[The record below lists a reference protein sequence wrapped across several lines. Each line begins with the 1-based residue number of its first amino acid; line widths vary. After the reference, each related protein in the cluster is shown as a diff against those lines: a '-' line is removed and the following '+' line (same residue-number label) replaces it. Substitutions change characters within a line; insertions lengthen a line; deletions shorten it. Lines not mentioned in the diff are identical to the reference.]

1 MKNLNAVLN
10 DVMNDIM
17 TEGFWGPVE
26 YKMPTTAKEAADLL
40 RGQDESFLRSQG
52 LDPEKLKQMV
62 AMDKVNKAIVGAVS
76 PNQDLSAELGQSAP
90 IQEVPLGPKTS
101 APSSLLGRA
110 SAEAQYQAAM
120 NNQNAGLLNKAGAT
134 LGYGLDRAKLAVQDL
149 GDQIGTAWD
158 NATPMER
165 GLAIGIPTALAAGAG
180 ALYLRK
186 KQREANKAAGR

>member
-17 TEGFWGPVE
+17 TEGIEE
-26 YKMPTTAKEAADLL
+26 YLPDFMKLPADRMASAEGRNVKLAGEKIAQAL
-40 RGQDESFLRSQG
+40 A
-52 LDPEKLKQMV
+52 PEER
-62 AMDKVNKAIVGAVS
+62 
-76 PNQDLSAELGQSAP
+76 DLSAELGQSAP

-101 APSSLLGRA
+101 APASLLGRA

-120 NNQNAGLLNKAGAT
+120 NNQNAGLLNKAGAA
-134 LGYGLDRAKLAVQDL
+134 LGYGLDRAKLAAQGL

>member
-17 TEGFWGPVE
+17 TESFWGPVE

-40 RGQDESFLRSQG
+40 RGQDESFLRSKG

-62 AMDKVNKAIVGAVS
+62 TMDNVNKAIVGAVS

-90 IQEVPLGPKTS
+90 IPEGPKTS
-101 APSSLLGRA
+101 APASLLGRA

-120 NNQNAGLLNKAGAT
+120 NNQNAGFLDKAGAT
-134 LGYGLDRAKLAVQDL
+134 LGYGLDRAKLAAQGL